1 MSMRLAYDDTHETF
15 RDSVR
20 RFLERE
26 MLPHIAR
33 WEEQGHPDPSFWLA
47 AGAAGLL
54 CPSVPE
60 EYGGPGLDFRYN
72 AIVDEEIARTG
83 YVITLAL
90 QSDLLCDYLLSYAPE
105 ALKAQWLPKMVN
117 GEALAAIAMSE
128 PGAGSDLQAIRTT
141 ARRDGDHYVINGS
154 KTYISC
160 GLTADIV
167 VVVAK
172 TDPEKGA
179 KGTSLILVEATREGF
194 RRGRKLDKI
203 GQHATDTA
211 ELFFDDVRVPV
222 TNLIGNENG
231 GFLHLIQQLPRERL
245 SMAVS
250 AQAAAQ
256 RAFDET
262 VAFTKDRAAFGKKVF
277 DFQNTRFT
285 LADLAAKL
293 QVGWAHID
301 WVLLRYV
308 AGELTAEQAASAKLW
323 HSELQWQIVDFGLQ
337 MHGGAGYMNEYPIAR
352 MWRDARVQRIY
363 GGTSEIMKEVIGRS
377 L

>member
-1 MSMRLAYDDTHETF
+1 MNVRMAYDETHEMF

-26 MLPHIAR
+26 MLPHVAR
-33 WEEQGHPDPSFWLA
+33 WEDQGYPDASFWRA

-60 EYGGPGLDFRYN
+60 EYGGQGLDFRFN
-72 AIVDEEIARTG
+72 AIVDEELARTG

-105 ALKAQWLPKMVN
+105 PLKQAWLPKMVS

-211 ELFFDDVRVPV
+211 ELFFDNVRVPV
-222 TNLIGNENG
+222 SNLIGKENG

-293 QVGWAHID
+293 QVGWAHVD
-301 WVLLRYV
+301 WALLRYV
-308 AGELTAEQAASAKLW
+308 AGELTAEQAAAAKLW

-363 GGTSEIMKEVIGRS
+363 GGTSEIMKEVIGRA